1 MISNWSTSPSGKY
14 LFPCMKMSLVDLGK
28 RLLEAARK
36 GEDDEVRKLMASG
49 APFTTDWLG
58 TSPLHLAAQYGHY
71 STAEVLLRAG
81 VSRDARTKV
90 DRTPLH
96 MAAADGHT
104 QIVELLIKNGADVNA
119 KDMLKMTALHWATEH
134 GHRDIVELLLR
145 HGADVHAFSKFDKS
159 AFDIALDKN
168 NPETLVMLQEAMQNQ
183 VNTHPERTNPI
194 SSAVTLTSPFL
205 LTPGEVLDLTA
216 LVSSAN
222 ARATSGDSRGST
234 VQFANS
240 TTSVLA
246 TLAALAEASAPL
258 SSSDRD
264 TGKAEDPGEGNSVDS
279 ALQEVLG
286 SGGQRVI
293 AIVSDSIS
301 LGSLQTALPSSG
313 LSQPFILSMQDGQQ
327 VLTVPAGQVA
337 EEAALEDRGYA
348 EEEDQPL
355 AKKQKVEQNAY
366 DSGEDKD
373 SVEREVLQQQLQEAN
388 RKAQE
393 YRSQLLKKEQEAE
406 EYRLRLAAMGRQQ
419 PSPAEPLVVTS
430 EDIKESVLCMLETAQ
445 ATDSAVET
453 ATS

>member
-1 MISNWSTSPSGKY
+1 
-14 LFPCMKMSLVDLGK
+14 MKMSLVDLGK

-104 QIVELLIKNGADVNA
+104 HIVELLIRNGADVNA

-134 GHRDIVELLLR
+134 NHRDVVELLIKY
-145 HGADVHAFSKFDKS
+145 GADVHAFSKFDKS

-168 NPETLVMLQEAMQNQ
+168 NPETLVMLQEAMQNR
-183 VNTHPERTNPI
+183 VNAHSERTNPI
-194 SSAVTLTSPFL
+194 TSTVTLTSPFI
-205 LTPGEVLDLTA
+205 LTSGEVLNFTS

-222 ARATSGDSRGST
+222 AKTPSAGDST
-234 VQFANS
+234 MQFSNS

-246 TLAALAEASAPL
+246 TLAALAEVSAPL
-258 SSSDRD
+258 SDSNRD
-264 TGKAEDPGEGNSVDS
+264 TGKTEEVVEANPVDS
-279 ALQEVLG
+279 AIQQVVG

-293 AIVSDSIS
+293 AIVTDGVP
-301 LGSLQTALPSSG
+301 LGGLQTAIPSSG
-313 LSQPFILSMQDGQQ
+313 LNQPFILTVQDGQQ

-337 EEAALEDRGYA
+337 EETVIEDGDDA
-348 EEEDQPL
+348 EEEEKPL
-355 AKKQKVEQNAY
+355 AKKQKVEQNV
-366 DSGEDKD
+366 DDLKEDKD

-393 YRSQLLKKEQEAE
+393 YRSQLIKKEQEAE
-406 EYRLRLAAMGRQQ
+406 EYRLKLAAMVRQQ
-419 PSPAEPLVVTS
+419 PNGAEVTVLEEVAGVDPLVVTS
-430 EDIKESVLCMLETAQ
+430 EDFKESVLSMLD
-445 ATDSAVET
+445 TDQPTDIAVET
-453 ATS
+453 VTS

>member
-1 MISNWSTSPSGKY
+1 
-14 LFPCMKMSLVDLGK
+14 MKMSLVDLGK

-104 QIVELLIKNGADVNA
+104 HIVELLIRNGADVNA

-134 GHRDIVELLLR
+134 NHRDVVELLIKY
-145 HGADVHAFSKFDKS
+145 GADVHAFSKFDKS

-194 SSAVTLTSPFL
+194 TNTVTLTSPFI
-205 LTPGEVLDLTA
+205 LTPGEVLNLA
-216 LVSSAN
+216 SLISSAN
-222 ARATSGDSRGST
+222 AKTTSGDSHVST
-234 VQFANS
+234 MQFSNS

-246 TLAALAEASAPL
+246 TLAALAEVSAPL
-258 SSSDRD
+258 SHSNRD
-264 TGKAEDPGEGNSVDS
+264 TGKTEEMVEANSVDP
-279 ALQEVLG
+279 ALQEVVG
-286 SGGQRVI
+286 SGGQHVI
-293 AIVSDSIS
+293 AIVTDGVP
-301 LGSLQTALPSSG
+301 LGSLQSAIPPSS
-313 LSQPFILSMQDGQQ
+313 LSQPFILTMQDGQQ

-337 EEAALEDRGYA
+337 EETVIEDGGDS
-348 EEEDQPL
+348 EEEEKPL
-355 AKKQKVEQNAY
+355 AKKQKVEQNVD
-366 DSGEDKD
+366 DSKEDKGS
-373 SVEREVLQQQLQEAN
+373 SVEREALQQQLQEAN

-393 YRSQLLKKEQEAE
+393 YRSQLRKKEREAE
-406 EYRLRLAAMGRQQ
+406 EYRLKLAAMARQQ
-419 PSPAEPLVVTS
+419 PNGTGVAVLEEVAEVDPLVGTS
-430 EDIKESVLCMLETAQ
+430 EDIKECVLSMLETDQ
-445 ATDSAVET
+445 PTDIAVET
-453 ATS
+453 VTS

>member
-1 MISNWSTSPSGKY
+1 
-14 LFPCMKMSLVDLGK
+14 MSLVDLGK

-104 QIVELLIKNGADVNA
+104 HIVELLIRNGADVNA

-134 GHRDIVELLLR
+134 NHRDVVELLIKY
-145 HGADVHAFSKFDKS
+145 GADVHAFSKFDKS

-168 NPETLVMLQEAMQNQ
+168 NAETLVMLQEAMQNQ
-183 VNTHPERTNPI
+183 GDAHPERPNPVTNT
-194 SSAVTLTSPFL
+194 VTLTSPFI
-205 LTPGEVLDLTA
+205 LTPGEVFDLTG

-222 ARATSGDSRGST
+222 SKTTSGDSPVST
-234 VQFANS
+234 VQFSNS

-246 TLAALAEASAPL
+246 TLAALAEVSAPL
-258 SSSDRD
+258 SNAS
-264 TGKAEDPGEGNSVDS
+264 GDPGKTEEIVEANSVDS
-279 ALQEVLG
+279 ALHQVVG

-293 AIVSDSIS
+293 AIVTD
-301 LGSLQTALPSSG
+301 GGLQTAIPAGG
-313 LSQPFILSMQDGQQ
+313 LGQPFLLTVQDGQQ

-337 EEAALEDRGYA
+337 EEAVVEDGGDA
-348 EEEDQPL
+348 DGEEKPA
-355 AKKQKVEQNAY
+355 AKKQKVEQSVD
-366 DSGEDKD
+366 DSEEAKD
-373 SVEREVLQQQLQEAN
+373 SVEREALEQQLQEAN

-393 YRSQLLKKEQEAE
+393 YRSQLLKKEREAE
-406 EYRLRLAAMGRQQ
+406 EYRLKLAAMARQQ
-419 PSPAEPLVVTS
+419 PNGAEVTVLEEVAEVDPLVVTS
-430 EDIKESVLCMLETAQ
+430 EDIKESVLSMLETDQ
-445 ATDSAVET
+445 PTDIAVET
-453 ATS
+453 VTS